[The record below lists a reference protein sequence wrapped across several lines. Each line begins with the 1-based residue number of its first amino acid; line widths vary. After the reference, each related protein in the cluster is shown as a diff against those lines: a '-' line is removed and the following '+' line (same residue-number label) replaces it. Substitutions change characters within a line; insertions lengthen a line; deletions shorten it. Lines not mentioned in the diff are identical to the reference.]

1 MENKK
6 IRDMAKDKRDWTI
19 RIDHTPITEEEMERA
34 REGFQKLHEERL
46 RKMRARELG
55 LDSVLDEEI

>member
-1 MENKK
+1 
-6 IRDMAKDKRDWTI
+6 MAKDKRDWTI